1 LHHDRQHVGR
11 SHETAV
17 EERQSRR
24 HEVHERHGDDHE
36 RGGARIDGHLRSLA
50 CGARFCGA
58 VLRRAIAASA
68 RTAARPNEIYIY
80 ILEGFKY
87 VFLCEYDLSCV

>member
-1 LHHDRQHVGR
+1 MAIFAR
-11 SHETAV
+11 SRA
-17 EERQSRR
+17 
-24 HEVHERHGDDHE
+24 
-36 RGGARIDGHLRSLA
+36 ARVSAALC
-50 CGARFCGA
+50 CGART
-58 VLRRAIAASA
+58 AASA